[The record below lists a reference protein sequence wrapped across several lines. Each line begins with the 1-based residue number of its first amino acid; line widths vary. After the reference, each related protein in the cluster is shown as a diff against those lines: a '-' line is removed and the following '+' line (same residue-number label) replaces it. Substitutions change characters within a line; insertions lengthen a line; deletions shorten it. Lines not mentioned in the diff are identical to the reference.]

1 LIASTPAASP
11 GSIPGA
17 TTGRV
22 LVIDWLRGVA
32 VVLMILAHSFDAWMD
47 PAERH
52 GPGWFLIRHASG
64 IPSRLFLFLVGVSS
78 AIVFER
84 QIAHGKS
91 SREMWRTTAR
101 RGLLVLVL
109 AYLFRLQEHVLAGFW
124 GGWVQ
129 VLRVDILNCIGAS
142 LLLVA
147 ALGTPRAGRPRMILP
162 LVAAA
167 VLVALGP
174 IVGPSD
180 PLPSWVPRA
189 ISSYVGGKRPMSWF
203 PLFPWGAWAL
213 LGLVVGHLWLRR
225 GRDPASQARVFL
237 TTGAIGALL
246 IASVTLVRWLAPDL
260 IRYPSELV
268 QQMGPGSF
276 LFRLGL
282 IGLLACL
289 GWLATRSSTADNTP
303 LRQVGR
309 TSLLIYWVHV
319 EICYGF
325 GTRPLQKQL
334 SLPAAAVAFVLLCIA
349 MWGLSVLKTRH
360 GPRLLGRLRARFA
373 RAAR

>member
-1 LIASTPAASP
+1 
-11 GSIPGA
+11 
-17 TTGRV
+17 V
-22 LVIDWLRGVA
+22 VVIDWLRGVA

-52 GPGWFLIRHASG
+52 GPGWFLIKHGSG

-78 AIVFER
+78 AVVFER
-84 QIAHGKS
+84 QLAQGKS
-91 SREMWRTTAR
+91 SREMRLATAR

-109 AYLFRLQEHVLAGFW
+109 AYLFRLQEHILAGFW
-124 GGWVQ
+124 GGWSQ
-129 VLRVDILNCIGAS
+129 VFRVDILNCIGAS

-147 ALGTPRAGRPRMILP
+147 ALGTPRAGRPRTLLP
-162 LVAAA
+162 LAAA
-167 VLVALGP
+167 ALLVALGP
-174 IVGPSD
+174 IVGPAQF
-180 PLPSWVPRA
+180 PAWIPRA
-189 ISSYVGGKRPMSWF
+189 VSSYVGGQRPMSWF

-213 LGLVVGHLWLRR
+213 VGLVVGHLWLRR
-225 GRDPASQARVFL
+225 GRDPNLRPRLFWA
-237 TTGAIGALL
+237 TGAVGALL
-246 IASVTLVRWLAPDL
+246 IAVVTLIRQIAPDV

-276 LFRLGL
+276 FFRLGL
-282 IGLLACL
+282 IGLIACL
-289 GWLATRSSTADNTP
+289 GWLATRASSAENTP

-325 GTRPLQKQL
+325 GTRALQKQL
-334 SLPAAAVAFVLLCIA
+334 SMPVAALAFVALCAA

-360 GPRLLGRLRARFA
+360 GPRLIAGLRARYA
-373 RAAR
+373 RATR